1 LAPVATRVALAAHFL
16 LDQDLSEHAVAV
28 VAAELLRVVAAAAD
42 VVAPLHAR
50 LVVAQVLQHAQ
61 PVAKLVLA
69 VHAAAAVPAF
79 APLAARAVLHVV
91 NLHCVVSARERELA
105 HQLRTPAAQLDLAAR
120 L

>member
-91 NLHCVVSARERELA
+91 NLHCVVSARERERA
-105 HQLRTPAAQLDLAAR
+105 HELRTPAAQLDLAAR